1 MSNSGPSAIA
11 GTLPYTED
19 PAVQPQRH
27 VGRPEVT
34 WTNLMISAPVPTVQP
49 HSAAMTGDKMNKIVD
64 RRRLSPPFPSRHMFC
79 FVTLYSEIFTIIST
93 KGDQLNGFTYLVAC
107 HGYIF
112 AMILYVCLI
121 FVANKLSLSRRRS
134 DAVSVSKCQ
143 SDGRRRSMC
152 AFCGLV
158 LLQIVKRI
166 LTPY

>member
-1 MSNSGPSAIA
+1 MTVSLCPSVC
-11 GTLPYTED
+11 PS
-19 PAVQPQRH
+19 
-27 VGRPEVT
+27 EVKV
-34 WTNLMISAPVPTVQP
+34 LS
-49 HSAAMTGDKMNKIVD
+49 K
-64 RRRLSPPFPSRHMFC
+64 RLNCRSCC